1 MATYDRGPL
10 EPEHYGDDKPWVR
23 KTAYVVVALIFTGL
37 AITALFTFRTVRES
51 REASTKADTLI
62 SSFTSAGLPTPSKE
76 QITHVLADDGG
87 VVCADP
93 SGFLNQALARVNMA
107 NGAAGPGQRPVIVPQ
122 NVVEGQRLVI
132 EVYCPEH
139 LDEFNEFVN
148 SNKYADTVKG

>member
-10 EPEHYGDDKPWVR
+10 EPEHYGDDKPWIR

-62 SSFTSAGLPTPSKE
+62 SSFTSAGLPAPPKE
-76 QITHVLADDGG
+76 QVTKVLGDDGG
-87 VVCADP
+87 VLCADP
-93 SGFLNQALARVNMA
+93 DAFLNQAMIRVNMA

-122 NVVEGQRLVI
+122 NVVEGQRIAI

-139 LDEFNEFVN
+139 LDEFDEFVN
-148 SNKYADTVKG
+148 SNKYADTVKS

>member
-1 MATYDRGPL
+1 M
-10 EPEHYGDDKPWVR
+10 
-23 KTAYVVVALIFTGL
+23 
-37 AITALFTFRTVRES
+37 
-51 REASTKADTLI
+51 
-62 SSFTSAGLPTPSKE
+62 
-76 QITHVLADDGG
+76 LADDGG
-87 VVCADP
+87 AVCADP

-122 NVVEGQRLVI
+122 NVVEGERLVI